1 MKPDL
6 PRLTTRER
14 GCPTRFQGTFTVLR
28 FWCGWSHVHR
38 GGPVP
43 LTRLDAGYAG
53 ELPANQPS
61 LAEAMRA
68 NGYSTVA
75 VGKWHLCRDSDLHD
89 AGDRHSSPLQRG
101 FDQYYGFLEALTN
114 FHHPHRL
121 LDGNSAV
128 RMIREVKTANPA
140 KPFFLYF
147 DHAAVHAPLHA
158 KTPFWVAEE
167 NKGEMR
173 RIGYEA
179 TARIN
184 RHDLGVSWQDEI
196 PGGGVVVSNEI
207 ELNLDVEAIPVD
219 DLEHT
224 GAIEYRRAWTDR

>member
-1 MKPDL
+1 
-6 PRLTTRER
+6 
-14 GCPTRFQGTFTVLR
+14 
-28 FWCGWSHVHR
+28 
-38 GGPVP
+38 
-43 LTRLDAGYAG
+43 
-53 ELPANQPS
+53 
-61 LAEAMRA
+61 MRA
-68 NGYSTVA
+68 NGHSTVA
-75 VGKWHLCRDSDLHD
+75 VGKWHLCRESDPHD
-89 AGDRHSSPLQRG
+89 AGDRHSWPLQRG
-101 FDQYYGFLEALTN
+101 FDQYYAFLEALTN